1 MTKISRW
8 PIDKNKM
15 SLFLDDFWTAVASFE
30 NKREAKK
37 FFNQFLTHTERR
49 MFAKRFQVA
58 MMLVLGYEYK
68 EIKSRVR
75 VTEGTI
81 ARISNWLKEEEEEIT
96 NIAQRIIRL
105 KEKKMSKY
113 EETRQSVKGKTGG
126 RTILEESA
134 SEIVSLIRQK
144 NKEKSLSE

>member
-1 MTKISRW
+1 
-8 PIDKNKM
+8 M